1 MSFQHDGW
9 TRIMS
14 NIIKKNL
21 LDMPSAVCLGRW
33 RRAAQAS
40 SPDGGTVA
48 RWRDS
53 RQMEGQ
59 VVVGQARD
67 RSDKGD
73 TYPETD
79 HRLLLEQLNLTLPA
93 QPPPRISC
101 RGKLLNHD

>member
-1 MSFQHDGW
+1 
-9 TRIMS
+9 
-14 NIIKKNL
+14 
-21 LDMPSAVCLGRW
+21 
-33 RRAAQAS
+33 
-40 SPDGGTVA
+40 
-48 RWRDS
+48 
-53 RQMEGQ
+53 MEGQ